1 MAKPSTVVFLPG
13 LLCDESIFAAQRAAL
28 EPYLDV
34 AVADFSEHAS
44 LEGMAHA
51 ALALREGPLA
61 VVGHSMGARVAFE
74 MIRLAPDR
82 VARLC
87 LMDTG
92 AHPRRE
98 GEEPQRQALVDLAYE
113 QGMAALA
120 DRWLPPMVHEDR
132 IHEQALMEPLRAM
145 VMRASPEQHE
155 HQIRALLARPDA
167 RPLLP
172 TIACPTL
179 VMVGRQDRWSPVSQ
193 NEEIVRLIPDA
204 EFLVIE
210 GSGHMLPVE
219 RPDEVSRALLA
230 WLGLPIASEGAHR
243 AVGG

>member
-34 AVADFSEHAS
+34 AVANFSEHGS
-44 LEGMAHA
+44 LEGMAYA
-51 ALALREGPLA
+51 ALALRDGPLA
-61 VVGHSMGARVAFE
+61 VIGHSMGARVALE
-74 MIRLAPDR
+74 IVRLAPDR
-82 VARLC
+82 VTRLC

-98 GEEPQRQALVDLAYE
+98 GEELQRQALVDLAYE

-120 DRWLPPMVHEDR
+120 DRWLPPMVHDDR
-132 IHEQALMEPLRAM
+132 IREPALMEPLRAM

-155 HQIRALLARPDA
+155 RQIRALLHRPDA

-172 TIACPTL
+172 TISCPTL
-179 VMVGRQDRWSPVSQ
+179 VMVGRQDRWSPVAQ
-193 NEEIVRLIPDA
+193 NEEIARLIPGA
-204 EFLVIE
+204 QFLVVE
-210 GSGHMLPVE
+210 GSGHMLPAE
-219 RPDEVSRALLA
+219 QPDEVSRVLLQ
-230 WLGLPIASEGAHR
+230 WLGLPITKQSSHQ
-243 AVGG
+243 GGG